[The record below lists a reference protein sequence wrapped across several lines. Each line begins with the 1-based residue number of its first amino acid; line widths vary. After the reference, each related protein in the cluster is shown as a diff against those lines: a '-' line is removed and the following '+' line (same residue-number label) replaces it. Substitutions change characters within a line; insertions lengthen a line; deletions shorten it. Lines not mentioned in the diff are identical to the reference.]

1 MTPDAASD
9 HSSAPW
15 LDYDYAVLRVVPRVC
30 VGAYR
35 DVGVVLHARRAR
47 FLEARILDTARAGV
61 REDLARWAPDDFDL
75 DLLADTLAAYG
86 RVARAEGGRVGS
98 GPIGRLTPSER
109 FHWLV
114 AVRSSAVQASPVH
127 VGRAQDLEAEVERLY
142 ALYVDPTAEP
152 AG

>member
-1 MTPDAASD
+1 MTPAPSPPPHTADA
-9 HSSAPW
+9 APW

-35 DVGVVLHARRAR
+35 DVGIVLHARRAR
-47 FLEARILDTARAGV
+47 FLQARLLNIAQPHV
-61 REDLARWAPDDFDL
+61 RSDLARWAPHDFDL

-86 RVARAEGGRVGS
+86 RVAHAEGGVNQS
-98 GPIGRLTPSER
+98 GPIGRLPPSER

-114 AVRSSAVQASPVH
+114 AVRSAAVQASPVH

-142 ALYVDPTAEP
+142 RMYV
-152 AG
+152 G

>member
-1 MTPDAASD
+1 MTTAPDL
-9 HSSAPW
+9 PW

-47 FLEARILDTARAGV
+47 FLEAKILDPALPDV
-61 REDLARWAPDDFDL
+61 REQLAHWAPASFDL

-86 RVARAEGGRVGS
+86 RVARAEGRLEGS
-98 GPIGRLTPSER
+98 GPIGRLPPSER

-127 VGRAQDLEAEVERLY
+127 VGRTQDPAAELERLF
-142 ALYVDPTAEP
+142 ALYVS
-152 AG
+152 GSR

>member
-1 MTPDAASD
+1 MTGD
-9 HSSAPW
+9 APW
-15 LDYDYAVLRVVPRVC
+15 IDYDYAVLRVVPRVC

-47 FLEARILDTARAGV
+47 YLDARLLDAADPGTRAA
-61 REDLARWAPDDFDL
+61 LTRWAPADFDL

-86 RVARAEGGRVGS
+86 RVARAEGGLDGS
-98 GPIGRLTPSER
+98 GPIGRLPPSER

-127 VGRAQDLEAEVERLY
+127 VGRTQDPAAELERLFR
-142 ALYVDPTAEP
+142 LYVTGD
-152 AG
+152 G